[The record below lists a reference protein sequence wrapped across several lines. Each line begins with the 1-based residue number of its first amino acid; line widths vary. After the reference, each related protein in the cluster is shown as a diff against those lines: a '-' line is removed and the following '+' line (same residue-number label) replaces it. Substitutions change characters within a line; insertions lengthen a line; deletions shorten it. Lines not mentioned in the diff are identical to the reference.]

1 MKIALAQIN
10 PTVGDLAGNC
20 EKIVR
25 FHEKAVEA
33 GAELVV
39 FPELAV
45 TGYPP
50 LDLIVHD
57 GFLASCAA
65 SLQALAERLEGIPAL
80 VGCVMPNLAPGGRPA
95 LNAAVLLSGGK
106 LSATRAKSRLPT
118 YDVFDED
125 RYFEPATARKPV
137 ELGAH
142 RLGITVCE
150 DIWDG
155 PEDDRPRY
163 QVDPVADL
171 VGQGANLLVNLS
183 ASPFFEGKAK
193 LREER
198 LRSIARTHGIPAVLV
213 NQVGGNDSLL
223 FDGRSFAVGG
233 DGRVLARAE
242 AFREDLVMVD
252 LQAQSGDVRPSPA
265 EGPAELFGAIVM
277 GLRDYMNKC
286 GFECTVLGLS
296 GGIDSAVTAV
306 LAAEAAGAERVYALA
321 MPSRYSSPHSRRDAE
336 LMCRNLGMR
345 FFDLPIGKVLDAYR
359 ETLRADLDDVTGTL
373 TEENLQAR
381 IRGALVMAFANNKG
395 ALALAT
401 GNKSELAVGYCTL
414 YGDMVGGLAPIGD
427 LLKSQVYE
435 LARYINRQAE
445 VIPNRIIE
453 RPPSAELRPDQ
464 KDTDSLPPYELLDPI
479 LELYITA
486 GLGAEAIV
494 AKGYP
499 REMVTKVIRLVESSE
514 FKRRQAAPV
523 LKVTRRSFGSGRR
536 VPIARG
542 LRRS

>member
-25 FHEKAVEA
+25 FHERAIEA
-33 GAELVV
+33 GADLAV

-50 LDLIVHD
+50 LDLIVRD
-57 GFLASCAA
+57 GFLKKCAA
-65 SLQALAERLEGIPAL
+65 GLRTLATKLERIPAL
-80 VGCVMPNLAPGGRPA
+80 VGCVIPNAAPEGRPA
-95 LNAAVLLSGGK
+95 INAAVLLSGGE
-106 LSATRAKSRLPT
+106 LRATQAKSRLPT

-125 RYFEPATARKPV
+125 RYFEPAAERKPV
-137 ELGAH
+137 ELGGQ

-155 PEDDRPRY
+155 PEEDRPRY

-171 VGQGANLLVNLS
+171 VGQGVKLIINLS

-193 LREER
+193 LREGR
-198 LRSIARTHGIPAVLV
+198 LRSIASKHGVPVVLV

-223 FDGRSFAVGG
+223 FDGRSLAIGS

-252 LQAQSGDVRPSPA
+252 LDASTGDVRPSPA

-277 GLRDYMNKC
+277 GLRDYMDKC
-286 GFECTVLGLS
+286 GFKRTLLGLS

-321 MPSRYSSPHSRRDAE
+321 MPSHYSSPHSRRDAE
-336 LMCRNLGMR
+336 RLCENLGMR
-345 FFDLPIGKVLDAYR
+345 FFDVPIEKVLDAYR
-359 ETLRADLDDVTGTL
+359 ETLRDDLDDVSGTL

-381 IRGALVMAFANNKG
+381 IRGAMLMAFANNKG

-427 LLKSQVYE
+427 LLKTQVYDIAE
-435 LARYINRQAE
+435 YINRQTE
-445 VIPNRIIE
+445 VIPRRIIE
-453 RPPSAELRPDQ
+453 RPPSAELRPEQ
-464 KDTDSLPPYELLDPI
+464 KDSDSLPPYDVLDPI
-479 LELYITA
+479 LDLYITE

-494 AKGYP
+494 AKGHP
-499 REMVTKVIRLVESSE
+499 RAIVEDVIRMVELSE

-523 LKVTRRSFGSGRR
+523 LKVTRRSFGAGRR
-536 VPIARG
+536 IPIARG
-542 LRRS
+542 LGRS